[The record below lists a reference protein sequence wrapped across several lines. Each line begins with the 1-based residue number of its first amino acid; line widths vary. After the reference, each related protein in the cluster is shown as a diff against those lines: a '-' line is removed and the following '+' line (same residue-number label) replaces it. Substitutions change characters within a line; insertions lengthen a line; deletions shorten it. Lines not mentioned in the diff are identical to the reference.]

1 MQQAAVRELP
11 QPLAV
16 CGWDTRTPALVR
28 ALADHGG
35 LRAVAVG
42 DQHASQ
48 LVRAREHTGL
58 PCYQHLRE
66 MLRAADYRTVLLQT
80 ADDAEVLTAIAA
92 DRDARL
98 LVLADQLDGPTLAG
112 VATAAASGGGI
123 LWLLRPLLRDAGLD
137 FALRL
142 AADDPRWR
150 PYLLTIELEDDRPA
164 AELMRDGVAL
174 ASRLLPS
181 KPSRVVA
188 AAIGPPDSP
197 WALSI
202 QLRCE
207 DGRLATMTTRSGPR
221 LRLRLSAESD
231 AGRVDSTTVGDLCTI
246 AVREGDSPERETK
259 RRNDDL
265 LVREV
270 RRVTRSGTVSGSDD
284 GTDAR
289 LAPHEAAVLSAIDSA
304 LRTGQTHVVDD
315 SAVRS
320 TLRVLQG
327 TGSTATPPSGRLR
340 LVAN

>member
-1 MQQAAVRELP
+1 MQQPVVRELP

-16 CGWDTRTPALVR
+16 CGWDTQTPALVR

-48 LVRAREHTGL
+48 LVRARELTGL

-66 MLRAADYRTVLLQT
+66 MLRAADYRAVLLQT
-80 ADDAEVLTAIAA
+80 ADDAAVLAAIAA
-92 DRDARL
+92 DRDAQL
-98 LVLADQLDGPTLAG
+98 LVIANQLDGPALAG
-112 VATAAASGGGI
+112 VAAAAASRGGN
-123 LWLLRPLLRDAGLD
+123 LWLLRPLLRDAGFD
-137 FALRL
+137 FALQL
-142 AADDPRWR
+142 TADDPRWR

-164 AELMRDGVAL
+164 VALMRDGVAL

-207 DGRLATMTTRSGPR
+207 DGRLATLTTRPGPR
-221 LRLRLSAESD
+221 LRVRLGAESD
-231 AGRVDSTTVGDLCTI
+231 AGRLDSTTVGDRCTI
-246 AVREGDSPERETK
+246 TVREGDGPARETK
-259 RRNDDL
+259 QRNDDL

-270 RRVTRSGTVSGSDD
+270 LRVTRSGAVPGPDD
-284 GTDAR
+284 GTDPR
-289 LAPHEAAVLSAIDSA
+289 LAPHEAAILSAIDSA
-304 LRTGQTHVVDD
+304 LHTGQTHVVDD
-315 SAVRS
+315 AAVRS

-327 TGSTATPPSGRLR
+327 NGSAATPPSGRLR